1 MSLKNRVIT
10 ISKLLNNL
18 SISKCE
24 KIMMEDVKY
33 CGDVLQQDYYRD
45 LYNISLIDKS
55 FNIDENFILAYQ
67 QLEIPDI
74 PKDINNLSN
83 IYSLLLDIY
92 TNIFNSRE
100 IVNQY
105 KYKFSQELSVIIINK
120 LNSGNNSQELNKL
133 LNDFIIVLNNAF
145 IYDAGGSL
153 VDDYTYDTLRKYL
166 NNLSNSS
173 NIDDLF
179 RPNELFVG
187 SKNKIKNIP
196 VFPTKLPPIFKVEEK
211 ETPIICNERYD
222 AIKNNLNKSKSIN
235 EELSGSLDKLKCV
248 KSNSDNIGLDVWL
261 NNCISSGIIDSN
273 NIELIVE
280 YKYDGVATETEMCG
294 NNIIQARTRG
304 NKDQGVCN
312 DISNLLKYLP
322 FEKENSN
329 KLLDSFRFGMQFEI
343 LMSKEHLESYRI
355 ATNKNY
361 SNCRSAITSIVTS
374 LDGTMLRNFITLAP
388 IRTNLDTFITRLE
401 EIEWIDRHF
410 GVLGNKLPV
419 LVSGGYNE
427 VLDKISN
434 IYNDAFNNMGNENF
448 LYDGLVISFNDK
460 SIEKKLGRVNN
471 INQFSIA
478 LKFPNIIKQ
487 AKFLGYNL
495 TVGKNGQITPMIKFS
510 EIYFYG
516 NRYTEASGASLAKI
530 QKMALRKGDIIDI
543 EYTNYVLPSVLGR
556 NEKLSEFNKNE
567 PILNLDMICP
577 SCGIPLT
584 VSNSG
589 KMLLCNNPNCEGK
602 IIKRL
607 TSMCSLLGLDSIGE
621 STIKKLKIKNI
632 IELLTLDIDKIREL
646 GYAERSSEIIFEQ
659 IQSIKDREFFDY
671 EIFGSLG
678 INNLSNKKLQLIFN
692 KVSPRELLDKDTKE
706 LVDELKNIGGIGEI
720 LANNIIRYFK
730 SNKNIIYNLLLMLKI
745 KFTKGLNSNKLK
757 VVFTNVSTGTKLVIL
772 KKLGD
777 DYVEDTSVTKST
789 HLIITGNTSSNKS
802 SKEKRGEKYGIT
814 IKNIMDYL

>member
-1 MSLKNRVIT
+1 MVFKNRIIS
-10 ISKLLNNL
+10 ISKLINNIP
-18 SISKCE
+18 ISNCE
-24 KIMMEDVKY
+24 RAMMKDVKY

-45 LYNISLIDKS
+45 LYNMSLIDKS

-74 PKDINNLSN
+74 PKNINNLSN

-100 IVNQY
+100 LVNRY

-120 LNSGNNSQELNKL
+120 LNSGDNSQELKKL
-133 LNDFIIVLNNAF
+133 LYDFMIILNSAF
-145 IYDAGGSL
+145 IYDPSGQL
-153 VDDYTYDTLRKYL
+153 IDDWTYDTLRNYL
-166 NNLSNSS
+166 NKLSNNS
-173 NIDDLF
+173 NINDLF
-179 RPNELFVG
+179 KLNDLSIAR
-187 SKNKIKNIP
+187 NIQVTHKP
-196 VFPTKLPPIFKVEEK
+196 IFPTKLPPIFKCDVKEEPLVCTNNY
-211 ETPIICNERYD
+211 EH
-222 AIKNNLNKSKSIN
+222 IKNDLSKAKPIN

-248 KSNSDNIGLDVWL
+248 ETVDDNMGLDRWL
-261 NNCISSGIIDSN
+261 RSHIDSGIIDSN

-304 NKDQGVCN
+304 NKEQGICN

-322 FEKENSN
+322 FEKENN
-329 KLLDSFRFGMQFEI
+329 DKLLDSFRFGMQFEI
-343 LMSKEHLESYRI
+343 LMSKEDLESYRI
-355 ATNKNY
+355 VTNKNY

-388 IRTNLDTFITRLE
+388 IRTNLDTFVTRLE
-401 EIEWIDRHF
+401 ELEWIDRHF

-419 LVSGGYNE
+419 VVSGDYNE
-427 VLDKISN
+427 VLNKISN

-448 LYDGLVISFNDK
+448 LYDGLVVSFNDK
-460 SIEKKLGRVNN
+460 GIEKKLGRVNN

-530 QKMALRKGDIIDI
+530 KKMGLRKGDIIDI

-556 NEKLSEFNKNE
+556 NEKLSKFNKNE

-646 GYAERSSEIIFEQ
+646 GYAERSSEIIFNQ
-659 IQSIKDREFFDY
+659 ILSIKDREFFDY

-678 INNLSNKKLQLIFN
+678 IDNLSNKKLQLIFN
-692 KVSPRELLDKDTKE
+692 KVSPRELLDKEPKE

-720 LANNIIRYFK
+720 LANNIVRYFK
-730 SNKNIIYNLLLMLKI
+730 SNKNIIDNLLLMLKI
-745 KFTKGLNSNKLK
+745 KFTKGLNNNKLK

-772 KKLGD
+772 RKLGD

-802 SKEKRGEKYGIT
+802 SKEKKGEKYGII